1 MSSQIILAVYSTSS
15 YAATQKLSQR
25 VARPL
30 RFRVRYRLVKA
41 TVYIETSVIRYLTA
55 RQSRDLRLAADQEAS
70 CNWWRNA
77 RDRFELFV
85 SPFVISEAQSGDPY
99 AASRRMEALLGISLL
114 KEHHIVT
121 PLASSLLHGLAL
133 PDTADMD
140 AFHIAIAAVH
150 GIDYLLTWNCRHI
163 NNAVMKPR
171 MRVICRD
178 AGFDCPEICTP
189 FELSGGDL
197 L

>member
-1 MSSQIILAVYSTSS
+1 M
-15 YAATQKLSQR
+15 K
-25 VARPL
+25 P
-30 RFRVRYRLVKA
+30 
-41 TVYIETSVIRYLTA
+41 TVYIETSVISYLTA
-55 RQSRDLRLAADQEAS
+55 RQSRDLRLAADQAVTRD
-70 CNWWRNA
+70 WWQNERI
-77 RDRFELFV
+77 RFELFA
-85 SPFVISEAQSGDPY
+85 SPFVISEAQSGDPH
-99 AASRRMEALLGISLL
+99 AASLRMEALKGISLL
-114 KEHHIVT
+114 KEHQAAT

-140 AFHIAIAAVH
+140 AFHIAMAAVH

-189 FELSGGDL
+189 VELSGGDL

>member
-1 MSSQIILAVYSTSS
+1 M
-15 YAATQKLSQR
+15 K
-25 VARPL
+25 P
-30 RFRVRYRLVKA
+30 
-41 TVYIETSVIRYLTA
+41 TVYIETSVISYLTA
-55 RQSRDLRLAADQEAS
+55 RPSRNLRLAADQEVTRY
-70 CNWWRNA
+70 WWQNE
-77 RDRFELFV
+77 RDQFKLFV
-85 SPFVISEAQSGDPY
+85 SPFVISEARSGDRH
-99 AASRRMEALLGISLL
+99 AASLRMEALKGISLL
-114 KEHHIVT
+114 KEHRTST

-140 AFHIAIAAVH
+140 AFHIAMAAVH

-189 FELSGGDL
+189 VELSGGAL